1 MVRIRCEVTNCSH
14 NDAGICHAN
23 TVDIVGSSA
32 QKENDTCCS
41 SFLNEL
47 TYGQLTNNILEEG
60 ACNSLKCSA
69 VTCAY
74 NRNKL
79 CTLDNIEVSGNNV
92 DYYTQTDCASFFNKE
107 VKV

>member
-1 MVRIRCEVTNCSH
+1 MEKINCEVTNCSH
-14 NDAGICHAN
+14 NDSGICHAN
-23 TVDIVGSSA
+23 IVGIVGSSA
-32 QKENDTCCS
+32 QRENDTCCS

-47 TYGQLTNNILEEG
+47 TYAHLTNNALESG
-60 ACNSLKCSA
+60 ACDSLKCSV

-74 NRNKL
+74 NSNHL
-79 CTLDNIEVSGNNV
+79 CTLEEIKIKKKNA

>member
-1 MVRIRCEVTNCSH
+1 MARISCEVSNCSH
-14 NDAGICHAN
+14 NDTGICHAN
-23 TVDIVGSSA
+23 IVDIVGSSA

-41 SFLNEL
+41 SFLHER
-47 TYGQLTNNILEEG
+47 TYSQLTNDVFQSGPCER
-60 ACNSLKCSA
+60 LKCSA

-74 NRNKL
+74 NSSHL
-79 CTLDNIEVSGNNV
+79 CTLENIEVTGNHA